1 MGHGSRRPVPPVA
14 SNGKHPQHAAFCS
27 TAAYTLSACVQS
39 SIVPNFR
46 CHLTEMKERR
56 PPRACALLC
65 SQDCDALLIPSMYI
79 ACLFDSPLPSHTHTH
94 TQGISIFLS
103 LHRTMFS
110 GRWYNRGAISQRMF
124 RPGDVFTRRLFL
136 LLLFSSTS
144 RTAACADADEIAPLL
159 SGLLMYLLI

>member
-27 TAAYTLSACVQS
+27 AAAYTLSACVQS

-79 ACLFDSPLPSHTHTH
+79 ACLFDSPPPSHTHTPKASPFSCH
-94 TQGISIFLS
+94 CTGPCSVDDGITGVQFPSECFGQETFSRDGCFYYCCFLV
-103 LHRTMFS
+103 
-110 GRWYNRGAISQRMF
+110 
-124 RPGDVFTRRLFL
+124 PV
-136 LLLFSSTS
+136 
-144 RTAACADADEIAPLL
+144 EPLL
-159 SGLLMYLLI
+159 VQTQTKSHLCFPDS